1 MVFFYVSKH
10 VTKWIGPPMFRNGL
24 RLRNR
29 LSPPQKPGVGTAN
42 NNYWVDMACM
52 IPYSQK
58 LLSLTVYDESKRL
71 AAEFRKQHQ
80 KEQQEASK
88 PLSKAEETMAVISMM
103 TDPVATSKLSDLRVD
118 VLDSFLR
125 PALIPNDRWSD
136 IEDNWRYNLRIVAWA
151 RKEFLI
157 GKYGPY
163 IQEAMVAYPKLRN
176 SPQLSFMTSGN
187 RRQLLLDLVHRGQI
201 NTDNI
206 GGGIPEKESPF
217 LRLPTTETILSAFRM
232 EEWSSQKRA
241 ERCVSPY

>member
-1 MVFFYVSKH
+1 
-10 VTKWIGPPMFRNGL
+10 
-24 RLRNR
+24 
-29 LSPPQKPGVGTAN
+29 
-42 NNYWVDMACM
+42 M